1 MNYGTKNFIRKM
13 NSLGYK
19 FTRKNELNKA
29 KNIEIN
35 EL

>member
-1 MNYGTKNFIRKM
+1 MELKTLLEKM